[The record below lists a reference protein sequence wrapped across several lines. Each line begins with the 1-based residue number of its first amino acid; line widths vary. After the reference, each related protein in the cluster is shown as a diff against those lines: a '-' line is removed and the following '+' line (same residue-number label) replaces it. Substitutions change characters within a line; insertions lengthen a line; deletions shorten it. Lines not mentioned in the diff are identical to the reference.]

1 MAGVLGQGDDGALG
15 ESALERVGLADADV
29 QDGRTGETIGVE
41 RAGGLPA
48 GVVAGR
54 AGQNIVDLDW
64 QSRVGDV
71 DGVQAAPP
79 RVFVTSSPPK
89 PGAIATVTLKESV

>member
-48 GVVAGR
+48 GVAPAG
-54 AGQNIVDLDW
+54 
-64 QSRVGDV
+64 
-71 DGVQAAPP
+71 
-79 RVFVTSSPPK
+79 
-89 PGAIATVTLKESV
+89 PGRT